1 MIEWFVLLII
11 IILAAYLIL
20 TFTTYVSLVIN
31 FVLLVALIIL
41 INKDIKK
48 KEMQKYYL
56 IALLLTAIV
65 FVFSDYGI
73 FYTLFRILEKN
84 LSLSVIT
91 IAFLLIYA
99 FANIGILLV
108 NSTKELIKRF
118 RQFLTQNSK

>member
-11 IILAAYLIL
+11 IILVAYLIL
-20 TFTTYVSLVIN
+20 TFTTYVFLGIN

-41 INKDIKK
+41 INKDLKK
-48 KEMQKYYL
+48 KEMQRYYL

-65 FVFSDYGI
+65 FIFSDYGI

-84 LSLSVIT
+84 LFLSVIT

-99 FANIGILLV
+99 FANIGILLT
-108 NSTKELIKRF
+108 NSTKELIKKYR
-118 RQFLTQNSK
+118 